1 MKWENIV
8 GDYFIFT
15 RWKTRNTRK
24 NNIKPIKSPITNGI
38 KELLIS
44 VGDKSSPYI
53 LGQLK
58 EGSNENTITNKCE
71 KLKGIFMHYG
81 YIGLGNL
88 GAACAGCLLKAGFEV
103 TVFDLNKTLAE
114 PLIAAGAK
122 WAESAEDVAASV
134 DHVITC
140 LPSPAVSEKV
150 LRQILPVMK
159 KGASWIEMSTL
170 GRDDVLAL
178 AKVAEAAGV
187 RMLELPVT
195 GGVHLA
201 YRGEITMLPGGDKD
215 LVDLH
220 WKAFEAMGNRIF
232 HMGPLGSSSIIKVIT
247 NMLAFIHLKA
257 CGEALMLAKRG
268 GLDLGQAWHAIAASS
283 GNSFVHE
290 TEGALILNGSYDIA
304 FSLDLALKDLGFA
317 LGFGKEFGVPL
328 ELASMTNQTYVAAKA
343 AYGGD
348 AQSPMIAKLLE
359 DLLGTDLRA
368 PGFPAR
374 LE

>member
-1 MKWENIV
+1 
-8 GDYFIFT
+8 
-15 RWKTRNTRK
+15 
-24 NNIKPIKSPITNGI
+24 
-38 KELLIS
+38 
-44 VGDKSSPYI
+44 
-53 LGQLK
+53 
-58 EGSNENTITNKCE
+58 
-71 KLKGIFMHYG
+71 MHYG

-88 GAACAGCLLKAGFEV
+88 GANCAACLLKAGFQV
-103 TVFDLNKTLAE
+103 TVHDLNKSLADR
-114 PLIAAGAK
+114 LIAAGAT

-159 KGASWIEMSTL
+159 PDASWIEMSTL

-178 AKVAEAAGV
+178 SEVAAEHGV

-201 YRGEITMLPGGDKD
+201 AQGKITMLPGGDKD

-220 WKAFEAMGNRIF
+220 WKAFEAMGDKIF

-268 GLDLGQAWHAIAASS
+268 GLDLAQSWQAIKASS

-290 TEGALILNGSYDIA
+290 TEGALILNGSYDVA
-304 FSLDLALKDLGFA
+304 FNIDLALKDLGFA
-317 LGFGKEFGVPL
+317 LGFGREFGVPL
-328 ELASMTNQTYVAAKA
+328 DLASATNQTYVAAKA
-343 AYGGD
+343 AYGGE

>member
-1 MKWENIV
+1 
-8 GDYFIFT
+8 
-15 RWKTRNTRK
+15 
-24 NNIKPIKSPITNGI
+24 
-38 KELLIS
+38 
-44 VGDKSSPYI
+44 
-53 LGQLK
+53 
-58 EGSNENTITNKCE
+58 
-71 KLKGIFMHYG
+71 MHYG

-88 GAACAGCLLKAGFEV
+88 GAACAGCLLRGGLKV
-103 TVFDLNKTLAE
+103 TVYDLNAKLAGPLLTQGATLA
-114 PLIAAGAK
+114 A
-122 WAESAEDVAASV
+122 SAEDLAASV

-140 LPSPAVSEKV
+140 LPSPAVSETV
-150 LRQILPVMK
+150 LRNILPHMR
-159 KGASWIEMSTL
+159 KGASWVEMSTL
-170 GRDDVLAL
+170 GRDEVLKL
-178 AKVAEAAGV
+178 AAIAAEAGV
-187 RMLELPVT
+187 RMMELPVT

-201 YRGEITMLPGGDKD
+201 HQGKITMLAGGDRD
-215 LVDLH
+215 LFDLH
-220 WKAFEAMGNRIF
+220 HRAMQAMGDRIF

-257 CGEALMLAKRG
+257 TSEALMLAKRG
-268 GLDLGQAWHAIAASS
+268 GLDLAQAWHAIAASS

-304 FSLDLALKDLGFA
+304 FNIDLALKDLGFA

-328 ELASMTNQTYVAAKA
+328 DLASMTNQTYIAAKA
-343 AYGGD
+343 AYGGE

>member
-1 MKWENIV
+1 
-8 GDYFIFT
+8 
-15 RWKTRNTRK
+15 
-24 NNIKPIKSPITNGI
+24 
-38 KELLIS
+38 
-44 VGDKSSPYI
+44 
-53 LGQLK
+53 
-58 EGSNENTITNKCE
+58 
-71 KLKGIFMHYG
+71 MHYG
-81 YIGLGNL
+81 FIGLGNL
-88 GAACAGCLLKAGFEV
+88 GAACAGCLLKAGFKV
-103 TVFDLNKTLAE
+103 TVTDLKKDLAE
-114 PLIAAGAK
+114 PLIAAGAI
-122 WAESAEDVAASV
+122 WADSAEEVAASV

-140 LPSPAVSEKV
+140 LPSPAVTEKV
-150 LRQILPVMK
+150 LALILPKMK
-159 KGASWIEMSTL
+159 KGATWIEMSTL
-170 GRDDVLAL
+170 GREDVLAF
-178 AKVAEAAGV
+178 AKVAEAQGI

-201 YRGEITMLPGGDKD
+201 YRGEITMLPGGDKEV
-215 LVDLH
+215 VDLH
-220 WKAFEAMGNRIF
+220 WKAFEAMGNRVF

-268 GLDLGQAWHAIAASS
+268 GLDLSQAWHAIAASS

-304 FSLDLALKDLGFA
+304 FNIDLALKDLGFA

-328 ELASMTNQTYVAAKA
+328 ELASMTNQTYIAAKA
-343 AYGGD
+343 AYGGE

-359 DLLGTDLRA
+359 DQLGTDLRA

>member
-1 MKWENIV
+1 M
-8 GDYFIFT
+8 
-15 RWKTRNTRK
+15 R
-24 NNIKPIKSPITNGI
+24 
-38 KELLIS
+38 
-44 VGDKSSPYI
+44 
-53 LGQLK
+53 
-58 EGSNENTITNKCE
+58 
-71 KLKGIFMHYG
+71 YG

-88 GAACAGCLLKAGFEV
+88 GANCAACLLKAGFGV
-103 TVFDLNKTLAE
+103 VVYDLNPALADRLVAQGATLA
-114 PLIAAGAK
+114 A
-122 WAESAEDVAASV
+122 SAEDLAAQV

-140 LPSPAVSEKV
+140 LPSPAVSERV
-150 LRQILPVMK
+150 LRNILPHMN
-159 KGASWIEMSTL
+159 KGSSWVEMSTL
-170 GRDDVLAL
+170 GRDEVLKL
-178 AKVAEAAGV
+178 AEVAAVAGV

-201 YRGEITMLPGGDKD
+201 AQGKITMLPGGDAD
-215 LVDLH
+215 LVELH
-220 WKAFEAMGNRIF
+220 RPAMQAMGDRIF

-304 FSLDLALKDLGFA
+304 FSIDLALKDLGFA
-317 LGFGKEFGVPL
+317 LEFGREFGVPL
-328 ELASMTNQTYVAAKA
+328 DLASATNQTYVAAKA
-343 AYGGD
+343 AYGGA